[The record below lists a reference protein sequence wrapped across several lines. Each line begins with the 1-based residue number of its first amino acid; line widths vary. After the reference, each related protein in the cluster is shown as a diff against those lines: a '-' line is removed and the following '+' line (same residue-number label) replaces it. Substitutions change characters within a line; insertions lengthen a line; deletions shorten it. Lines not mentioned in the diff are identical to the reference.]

1 MFIVRSRSGLP
12 DCVLFLCLVGVSGSF
27 LLATTVG
34 LLGGLWPAL
43 SLQLSVDW
51 RDLVVVREG
60 EPGDTF
66 RQEKRLGLTC
76 FSEGE
81 AGGFGSL
88 AGL

>member
-1 MFIVRSRSGLP
+1 M
-12 DCVLFLCLVGVSGSF
+12 FLCLVGVSGSF

-34 LLGGLWPAL
+34 LLGGLRPAL
-43 SLQLSVDW
+43 SLQLSVEW
-51 RDLVVVREG
+51 RDLAVVREG

-66 RQEKRLGLTC
+66 RQENRLGFTC